1 MGHGIIQD
9 AVPED
14 NEALSAINV
23 TPLID
28 VMFCLLIIFM
38 VATPMMGAKTA
49 ESIELPA
56 ARGET
61 ITEEQF
67 LYGYIVVDRTGKVFL
82 GTLPLSESPAQWKEQ
97 LKANVK
103 LKDDGMVF
111 IQGDQNAEHGRI
123 VDVLVAL
130 KAAGISSVGFVTDPH
145 GKRREDP

>member
-1 MGHGIIQD
+1 M
-9 AVPED
+9 
-14 NEALSAINV
+14 SAINV

-38 VATPMMGAKTA
+38 VATPMMGAETA
-49 ESIELPA
+49 KNIELPT
-56 ARGET
+56 ARGEA

-67 LYGYIVVDRTGKVFL
+67 LYSYIVVDRTGKVFL
-82 GTLPLSESPAQWKEQ
+82 GTLPLSDQPAQLKEQ

-103 LKDDGMVF
+103 LKQDGLVF

-130 KAAGISSVGFVTDPH
+130 KDAGISSVGFVTDPNV
-145 GKRREDP
+145 KRRETP